1 MNEKTIELNIPVLM
15 PEVTNDQ
22 DECLVL
28 LEKDLNQ
35 QRGIQRA
42 HLMRDQTPAGLC
54 LHYDPVEISVDE
66 VRTLASRAASKISQR
81 FQHKNLS
88 VSGMDCSDCALVIE
102 HGLERMPGVLHVN
115 VDYAGE
121 RIAVG
126 FDARHVSQRAI
137 KKRVRQLGYDVSETG
152 LRRWF
157 GDYRELLFSALG
169 GLFLVLGWA
178 GQRFLGLAPELG
190 LSFYLLAYVLSG
202 YDITRHALHS
212 LRERRFDTDLLMLM
226 AALGAAS
233 LGDFAEGALLL
244 FLFSLGHALEE
255 RVVDRA
261 RNAIQEL
268 AELAPKTALVRRHQ
282 QEQLVPV
289 DRLQIGETVILRPGV
304 RVPVDGEVLSG
315 ASAVDQS
322 PVTGESIPVE
332 KTTGEKVYAGSVN
345 GEGVL
350 EVKVTRMAKD
360 STLARV
366 MKMVQQAQEQK
377 SPTQQL
383 TDRFTRVFIP
393 AILGIDLLV
402 MLVPLAF
409 GVPFATSFLRAMTL
423 LVAASPCALALGP
436 PAAVL
441 AGIAQAARSGI
452 LIKGGV
458 HLENLGRLQAIAF
471 DKTGTLTQGAPQVEQ
486 IFTLNGMPE
495 NRVLELAASVEARSA
510 HPLAQAVLR
519 EARQRQIQI
528 QPVEEVLSITGLGIQ
543 ARLDGSHVQIG
554 SLKLFD
560 EDGRVTEDTRRLVNS
575 LESQGK
581 SVLLVGLDRQLEGMI
596 TVADAV
602 RPNAASALDA
612 LRNLGVEQIVML
624 SGDNPRAAQQIARQV
639 GVQDFR
645 AGLLPDE
652 KVDTVRE
659 LVSRHH
665 TVAMVGDGVND
676 APALANATVG
686 IAMGGA
692 ATDVALET
700 ADVALMASDLSKLPL
715 AIGLGRAARR
725 VIQQNL
731 IIALGVILILAILA
745 VTGLTGIGWA
755 VVVHEGST
763 LVVALN
769 ALRLLGYREK

>member
-1 MNEKTIELNIPVLM
+1 MNEKTVELNIPGLM
-15 PEVTNDQ
+15 PGLASDQ

-28 LEKDLNQ
+28 LENDLNQ
-35 QRGIQRA
+35 RRGIQRA
-42 HLMRDQTPAGLC
+42 HLLRDQIPAGLC

-66 VRTLASRAASKISQR
+66 VRNLAGHAASKITHR
-81 FQHKNLS
+81 FQHKDLS
-88 VSGMDCSDCALVIE
+88 VVGMDCSDCALVIE
-102 HGLERMPGVLHVN
+102 HGLERMPGVLHVA

-121 RIAVG
+121 RIAIG
-126 FDARHVSQRAI
+126 YDSRHVSQRAI
-137 KKRVRQLGYDVSETG
+137 KRRVRQLGYGVSEAG

-157 GDYRELLFSALG
+157 GDYRELIFSVLG

-178 GQRFLGLAPELG
+178 GQRFLALAPELG

-212 LRERRFDTDLLMLM
+212 LRERRFDTDMLMLL

-261 RNAIQEL
+261 RHAIQEL
-268 AELAPKTALVRRHQ
+268 AELAPKTALVWRNQ

-289 DRLQIGETVILRPGV
+289 DRLEVGERVILRPGV
-304 RVPVDGEVLSG
+304 RVPVDGQVLSG

-332 KTTGEKVYAGSVN
+332 KTPGEKVYAGSVN

-350 EVKVTRMAKD
+350 EVNVTRMAKD

-383 TDRFTRVFIP
+383 TERFTRIFIP

-409 GVPFATSFLRAMTL
+409 GVPFSTSFLRAMTL

-436 PAAVL
+436 PAAIL
-441 AGIAQAARSGI
+441 AGIAQAARRGV

-471 DKTGTLTQGAPQVEQ
+471 DKTGTLTQGTPQVEQ
-486 IFTLNGMPE
+486 IFTLNGMEE

-510 HPLAQAVLR
+510 HPLAQAILR
-519 EARQRQIQI
+519 EARLRQIPI
-528 QPVEEVLSITGLGIQ
+528 HPVEEVLSRTGLGIQ
-543 ARLDGSHVQIG
+543 ARLNGNHVQIG
-554 SLKLFD
+554 RLKLF
-560 EDGRVTEDTRRLVNS
+560 EEQAGLTEETRRLVDS
-575 LESQGK
+575 LESLGK
-581 SVLLVGLDRQLEGMI
+581 SVLLVGLDSRLQGII

-602 RPNAASALDA
+602 RPNAADA
-612 LRNLGVEQIVML
+612 LQALRRLGVERIVML
-624 SGDNPRAAQQIARQV
+624 SGDNPRAAEQIARQV

-652 KVDTVRE
+652 KLDTVKE
-659 LVSRHH
+659 LVSSYG

-715 AIGLGRAARR
+715 AIGLGRFARR
-725 VIQQNL
+725 VIRQNL
-731 IIALGVILILAILA
+731 IIALSVIFVLAILA
-745 VTGLTGIGWA
+745 ITGLTGIGWA
-755 VVVHEGST
+755 VVIHEGST

-769 ALRLLGYREK
+769 ALRLLGYRDQ

>member
-1 MNEKTIELNIPVLM
+1 
-15 PEVTNDQ
+15 
-22 DECLVL
+22 
-28 LEKDLNQ
+28 
-35 QRGIQRA
+35 
-42 HLMRDQTPAGLC
+42 LC
-54 LHYDPVEISVDE
+54 LHYDPLQISVDE
-66 VRTLASRAASKISQR
+66 VRNLANHAATKISHR
-81 FQHKNLS
+81 YQHKNLS
-88 VSGMDCSDCALVIE
+88 VVGMDCSDCALVIE
-102 HGLERMPGVLHVN
+102 HGLERMPGVLHVA

-121 RIAVG
+121 RVAIG
-126 FDARHVSQRAI
+126 YDSRHVSQRAI
-137 KKRVRQLGYDVSETG
+137 KRRVHQLGYSVSETG
-152 LRRWF
+152 LVRWF
-157 GDYRELLFSALG
+157 GDRRELIFSALG

-178 GQRFLGLAPELG
+178 GQRFLGLAPELS
-190 LSFYLLAYVLSG
+190 LAFYLLAYLLSG

-212 LRERRFDTDLLMLM
+212 IRERHFDTDMLMLL

-261 RNAIQEL
+261 RHAIREL
-268 AELAPKTALVRRHQ
+268 ADLAPKTALVRRNQ

-289 DRLQIGETVILRPGV
+289 DRLEIGETVILRPGV

-322 PVTGESIPVE
+322 SVTGESIPVE
-332 KTTGEKVYAGSVN
+332 KTPGEKVYAGSVN
-345 GEGVL
+345 GEGAL
-350 EVKVTRMAKD
+350 EVRVARKAKD

-383 TDRFTRVFIP
+383 TERFTRIFIP
-393 AILGIDLLV
+393 AILGLDLLV

-409 GVPFATSFLRAMTL
+409 GVPFSTSFLRAMTL

-436 PAAVL
+436 PAAIL
-441 AGIAQAARSGI
+441 AGIAQAARSGV

-471 DKTGTLTQGAPQVEQ
+471 DKTGTLTQGKPQVEQ
-486 IFTLNGMPE
+486 ILTLNGIDE

-510 HPLAQAVLR
+510 HPLAQAILH
-519 EARQRQIQI
+519 EARLRQIPI
-528 QPVEEVLSITGLGIQ
+528 QPVEEVISRTGLGIQ
-543 ARLDGSHVQIG
+543 ARLNGNHAQIG

-560 EDGRVTEDTRRLVNS
+560 EEPDGVAPETRRLVES
-575 LESQGK
+575 LEAQGK
-581 SVLLVGLDRQLEGMI
+581 SVLLVGLDSQLQGII
-596 TVADAV
+596 TVADAL
-602 RPNAASALDA
+602 RPNAANALQS
-612 LRNLGVEQIVML
+612 LHSLGVERILML
-624 SGDNPRAAQQIARQV
+624 SGDNARAAEQIAKQV
-639 GVQDFR
+639 GVKEFR

-652 KVDTVRE
+652 KVDTVKQ
-659 LVSRHH
+659 LVADYG

-700 ADVALMASDLSKLPL
+700 ADVALMASDLSKLSL

-731 IIALGVILILAILA
+731 VIALSVISVLAVLAI
-745 VTGLTGIGWA
+745 TGLTGIGWA
-755 VVVHEGST
+755 VVIHEGST

-769 ALRLLGYREK
+769 ALRLLGYRQQ